1 MRKNKELLKSR
12 NQEEREKQLNLREQK
27 TTRRPK
33 EKQGD
38 GERLWSTII
47 VNIVSEHK
55 ITNSNLSLLNK
66 LSKGSGR

>member
-38 GERLWSTII
+38 GKDCDLQLLLTLFRSIR
-47 VNIVSEHK
+47 
-55 ITNSNLSLLNK
+55 SL
-66 LSKGSGR
+66 RAI